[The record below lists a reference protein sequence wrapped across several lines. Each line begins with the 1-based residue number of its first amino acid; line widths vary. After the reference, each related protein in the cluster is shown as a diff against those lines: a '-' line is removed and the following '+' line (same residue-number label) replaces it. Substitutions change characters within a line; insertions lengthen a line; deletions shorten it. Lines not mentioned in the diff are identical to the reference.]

1 MYKNLVINLFY
12 ILPFIFLFLR
22 YILKKYLSKVANIL
36 KKLIDFLIFNVNFK
50 NEFCFKLENIIR
62 YNLFF
67 INILYKKVENK

>member
-22 YILKKYLSKVANIL
+22 YILKKYLSKVTIIL
-36 KKLIDFLIFNVNFK
+36 KKLIYFLIFNVNFR
-50 NEFCFKLENIIR
+50 NEFCFKLENKIQ

-67 INILYKKVENK
+67 INVL

>member
-22 YILKKYLSKVANIL
+22 NILKKYLSKVTTIL
-36 KKLIDFLIFNVNFK
+36 KKLIYFLIFNVNFI